1 MKNQSS
7 PACEK
12 AVRVVAVLK
21 TLSVKAVRHVL
32 HAIAMFL
39 AMNDKVGY
47 AMRDG
52 DDK

>member
-1 MKNQSS
+1 MKF
-7 PACEK
+7 
-12 AVRVVAVLK
+12 RTGH
-21 TLSVKAVRHVL
+21 TLTGALVKAARHVL
-32 HAIAMFL
+32 HAIALFL